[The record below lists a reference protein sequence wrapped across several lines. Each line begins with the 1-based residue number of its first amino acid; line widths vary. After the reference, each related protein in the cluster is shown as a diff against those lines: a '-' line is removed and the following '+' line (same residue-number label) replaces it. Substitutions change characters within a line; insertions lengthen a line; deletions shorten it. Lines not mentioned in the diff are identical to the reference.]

1 MRSSASE
8 RVIPYKCDETENH
21 VGQQEHPGIAAL
33 VNGVICEQR
42 IKRSVNRTEIVPPDF
57 VTEHFGS
64 RLSGSAYEEIHK
76 SDGR

>member
-1 MRSSASE
+1 
-8 RVIPYKCDETENH
+8 
-21 VGQQEHPGIAAL
+21 
-33 VNGVICEQR
+33 
-42 IKRSVNRTEIVPPDF
+42 VNRAEIVPPDF

>member
-1 MRSSASE
+1 MPYE
-8 RVIPYKCDETENH
+8 RDNAKNH

-33 VNGVICEQR
+33 VNSIVREQSIESGVH
-42 IKRSVNRTEIVPPDF
+42 RTEIIPPDF

>member
-1 MRSSASE
+1 M
-8 RVIPYKCDETENH
+8 PYKRDDAKNN
-21 VGQQEHPGIAAL
+21 VGQQEHPGIATL
-33 VNGVICEQR
+33 VNGVVREQR
-42 IKRSVNRTEIVPPDF
+42 IKSGVNRAEIVPPDF